1 MLAFLISRAFILFSS
16 LFWNMLVA
24 TCLVSA
30 ILRSFFCS
38 WFYKYCILVCSLM
51 AWLSICFLFWTSCER
66 DMPFRTLL
74 ERTFVI
80 WLPMLP
86 FSMLARF
93 ARETL
98 PRFVVEKLFLPT
110 FSIIGALYSLSEPG
124 SMDVILLVS

>member
-1 MLAFLISRAFILFSS
+1 
-16 LFWNMLVA
+16 
-24 TCLVSA
+24 
-30 ILRSFFCS
+30 
-38 WFYKYCILVCSLM
+38 
-51 AWLSICFLFWTSCER
+51 
-66 DMPFRTLL
+66 MPFRTLL

-124 SMDVILLVS
+124 SMDVFLLVS